1 MTLGELISK
10 IDQAVVENYTEAM
23 NLQTKL
29 FRAGQDAGELR
40 DGDPEVLAM
49 LFSGVLSAYQ
59 STDPTVVTAADATE
73 RMTLD
78 RAPRDPRRRLRPL
91 NSVSAPAAPA
101 ATAMARRG
109 FFQLLVCRNAG
120 TAPTTGP
127 PQCNATGSPGSCST
141 WIASGGIPTRPRST
155 TSTRPSSS
163 AGIIGT
169 PRRERGDRRD
179 GAEHESLL
187 AHGDLDAAAEHQ
199 HARVGERSGIGAVEA
214 DEVGPAFGSQRLRT
228 RWCRIDAEQ
237 RAEDTLRGDRH
248 GLTAAVR
255 EHDDTDT
262 VVRRDGERGD
272 EARDPSAVT
281 DGAMTADI
289 VTEERQSNARM
300 GRARLIVRLERHRE
314 RLGLHDAPPVVE
326 QRGRVRRHVG
336 QGREDPNP
344 RVASRRRC
352 PAVSADRAAG

>member
-1 MTLGELISK
+1 MQRDRFPG
-10 IDQAVVENYTEAM
+10 
-23 NLQTKL
+23 KL
-29 FRAGQDAGELR
+29 LDMDRERRHPDT
-40 DGDPEVLAM
+40 PEVDDVDA
-49 LFSGVLSAYQ
+49 AI
-59 STDPTVVTAADATE
+59 VVGGDH
-73 RMTLD
+73 
-78 RAPRDPRRRLRPL
+78 
-91 NSVSAPAAPA
+91 
-101 ATAMARRG
+101 
-109 FFQLLVCRNAG
+109 RNA
-120 TAPTTGP
+120 
-127 PQCNATGSPGSCST
+127 
-141 WIASGGIPTRPRST
+141 
-155 TSTRPSSS
+155 S
-163 AGIIGT
+163 A
-169 PRRERGDRRD
+169 ERGDRRD

-237 RAEDTLRGDRH
+237 RAEDALRGDRH

-255 EHDDTDT
+255 ERDDTDT

-289 VTEERQSNARM
+289 VTEERQSDARM
-300 GRARLIVRLERHRE
+300 GRARLIVPLERHRE

-336 QGREDPNP
+336 QGREDRTRGSRLDVDVP
-344 RVASRRRC
+344 R
-352 PAVSADRAAG
+352 